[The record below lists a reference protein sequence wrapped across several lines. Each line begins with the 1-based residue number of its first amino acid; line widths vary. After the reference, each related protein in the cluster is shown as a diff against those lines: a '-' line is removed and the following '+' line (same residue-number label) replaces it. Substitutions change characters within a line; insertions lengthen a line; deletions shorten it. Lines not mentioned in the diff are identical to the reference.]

1 MSNNLKDILA
11 DLNKN
16 IQQDKLLQ
24 YLDNQLPEADKH
36 AVEANLNDDAFMS
49 DAMDG
54 LQQLENKKDIP
65 SIINQLNRGLKKQ
78 LDKRKQRKNKR
89 AIAEQ
94 HWVYY
99 TIILLLVL
107 VVVAYIVIKKMS
119 A

>member
-1 MSNNLKDILA
+1 MSNNLKDILTN
-11 DLNKN
+11 LNKD
-16 IQQDKLLQ
+16 IEQDKLLQ
-24 YLDNQLPEADKH
+24 YLNNQLPEADKH

-65 SIINQLNRGLKKQ
+65 SIVNQLNTGLKIQ
-78 LDKRKQRKNKR
+78 LDKRKKRKNKR

-94 HWVYY
+94 PWVYY

-107 VVVAYIVIKKMS
+107 VVIAYIVIKKMS
-119 A
+119 S

>member
-11 DLNKN
+11 NLNKD
-16 IQQDKLLQ
+16 IEQDKLLQ
-24 YLDNQLPEADKH
+24 YLDNQLPESDKH
-36 AVEANLNDDAFMS
+36 AVETNLNDDAFMS

-54 LQQLENKKDIP
+54 LQQLENKSDIP
-65 SIINQLNRGLKKQ
+65 SIVNQLNTGLKKQ

-94 HWVYY
+94 PWVYY
-99 TIILLLVL
+99 TIVLLLVL

-119 A
+119 S